1 MPITMICD
9 ECSEP
14 HRVRDDAVGQ
24 SVQCGRCG
32 KSFVVK
38 APEVSGSE
46 LRLTPNGKG
55 VSLEITDR
63 GWSLRASTRSVIYAV
78 VFAVILSVC
87 LVGLKSAIVLVRA
100 SPASLDGWFVFAF
113 CVPMFLLAAYQ
124 AAIRLCGR
132 VEITVDR
139 GQGTIF
145 TGFWVIGR
153 RQRFDWSQV
162 THIEDECVP
171 AGRGSVA
178 YQIVLCGPSET
189 RFAKSLTWKQ
199 EREVLSLLQQLLRQ
213 NRRRRRPGAPSGD
226 SSEVA
231 TDQVTERVRECDWET
246 LGPEAPKV
254 SLDAL
259 VCQGIGWRGKPV
271 AVIVDRTA
279 GLIHFQNC
287 HSPQSFWAIS
297 AARWFSCPTSELVS
311 TRYWDPR
318 GKHLM
323 IVTQKGEASIT
334 SNTTNYDLMCKTLN
348 EVTPEP
354 SQPLSVTHPLVTMQ
368 VLPWLSFTTIGGL
381 FLGWALT
388 PLRASNS
395 ALLVRLLIGTAVGAA
410 LPFVAALLMR
420 RKRDP

>member
-1 MPITMICD
+1 MPITVTCD
-9 ECSEP
+9 ECSKP

-63 GWSLRASTRSVIYAV
+63 GWSLRVSTRSVISAV
-78 VFAVILSVC
+78 YFAVILSVC
-87 LVGLKSAIVLVRA
+87 LVGLQSAIVLVRA
-100 SPASLDGWFVFAF
+100 SPASLDGWFVLAF
-113 CVPMFLLAAYQ
+113 CLPMFLLAAYQ
-124 AAIRLCGR
+124 AAMCLCGR
-132 VEITVDR
+132 VEITVEGR
-139 GQGTIF
+139 QGTIF
-145 TGFWVIGR
+145 TGFWFIGR

-171 AGRGSVA
+171 AGRGRIA
-178 YQIVLCGPSET
+178 YQIVLYGPSET

-213 NRRRRRPGAPSGD
+213 NRRRRRTGAPSGD
-226 SSEVA
+226 SSATA
-231 TDQVTERVRECDWET
+231 TDQVTARVRKCDWEA
-246 LGPEAPKV
+246 LGPEAPKFAK
-254 SLDAL
+254 DAL
-259 VCQGIGWRGKPV
+259 VCQGIGWSGKPV
-271 AVIVDRTA
+271 AVIVDRVA

-297 AARWFSCPTSELVS
+297 SAKWFSCPTSDLVS

-318 GKHLM
+318 GKFLM
-323 IVTQKGEASIT
+323 IVTKKGEARIAST
-334 SNTTNYDLMCKTLN
+334 ATNYDLMCKTLN

-354 SQPLSVTHPLVTMQ
+354 SQPLSATHPLVTMQ
-368 VLPWLSFTTIGGL
+368 VLPWLLFTTIGGL

-395 ALLVRLLIGTAVGAA
+395 ALLVRLLIGTVTGAA
-410 LPFVAALLMR
+410 LPFLAALLMR
-420 RKRDP
+420 RNRDP